1 MKFAFSSNAFR
12 KYSLLETIKILA
24 DLGYEGIE
32 IMADT
37 PHAFPPD
44 LTNLDIDSIR
54 GALERYNLAV
64 SNINAF
70 MLHAIGDTWRPSWIE
85 RDLSQRRKRIN
96 HTGNCIDLAA
106 KLGVSTISTE
116 PGGPL
121 LENMTHDE
129 GNTIFR
135 QGLLEIKEQARET
148 GVRVLIEPE
157 PDLLIENSSQFVEFF
172 KGLDADIFGLNFDI
186 GHFFCVNED
195 PAELVAELQDYIY
208 HFHLED
214 IAASRK
220 HHHLMPGEGAIDL
233 PGVLK
238 AIKGI
243 NYQGFVTVE
252 LYPYEDR
259 PVDAARK
266 ALAYIQRLAD

>member
-121 LENMTHDE
+121 LENMTYDE

-135 QGLLEIKEQARET
+135 QGLLEIKEQARKT

-208 HFHLED
+208 HFHFED

>member
-24 DLGYEGIE
+24 DLGYQGIE

-121 LENMTHDE
+121 LENMTYDE

>member
-24 DLGYEGIE
+24 DLGYQGIE

-121 LENMTHDE
+121 LENMTYDE

-135 QGLLEIKEQARET
+135 QGLLEIKEQARKT

>member
-96 HTGNCIDLAA
+96 HTENCIDLAA

-121 LENMTHDE
+121 LENMTYDE

-266 ALAYIQRLAD
+266 ALAYIQQLAD

>member
-238 AIKGI
+238 AIKEI

>member
-121 LENMTHDE
+121 LENMTYDE

-172 KGLDADIFGLNFDI
+172 KGLDADLFGLNFDI

>member
-121 LENMTHDE
+121 LENMTYDE